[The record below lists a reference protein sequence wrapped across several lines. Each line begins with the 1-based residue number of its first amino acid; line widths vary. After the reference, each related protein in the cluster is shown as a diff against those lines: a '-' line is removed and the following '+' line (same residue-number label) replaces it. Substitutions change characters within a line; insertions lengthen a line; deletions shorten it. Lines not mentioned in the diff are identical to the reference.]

1 MDAEHQ
7 GGEQPG
13 APAQLGVGMEQKR
26 RYDAYE
32 QGAGRAAGSNEQIE

>member
-1 MDAEHQ
+1 MDPEHQ

-13 APAQLGVGMEQKR
+13 DPAQLRVGMEQEG